1 MALTQFTVEYDFLAA
16 TSDSSDAGADADLVA
31 LIGEVHFT
39 PQFSSASPIQARE
52 YSPRPTGFR
61 LLTVIGYM
69 DSDGRLKNARA
80 GIIGVRLIANDPVLE
95 LPDPLVYRVDFRLT
109 TPVGEPVRVDTVY
122 FEAPDSDVTVQ
133 LAEVLES
140 ALSSAVGAPRLVS
153 GEFIGNTIE
162 FDNADGSELSPI
174 EIPEGF
180 LVFVDNGDST
190 WSAGS

>member
-1 MALTQFTVEYDFLAA
+1 MALTQFTVQYDLLAA
-16 TSDSSDAGADADLVA
+16 TSDSGDAGADADLVS

-39 PQFSSASPIQARE
+39 PQFASASPIQARE

-61 LLTVIGYM
+61 LLPVLGYI

-80 GIIGVRLIANDPVLE
+80 GTLGVRLIANDAVLE

-109 TPVGEPVRVDTVY
+109 TPIGEPVRVDTVY
-122 FEAPDSDVTVQ
+122 FEAPDSDLTVQ

-140 ALSSAVGAPRLVS
+140 ALSSAAGAPRLVS

-174 EIPEGF
+174 EIPDGF

-190 WSAGS
+190 WSVG